1 MKFFSVDKRNG
12 QYTVLIN
19 TNNSKTVEVETAK
32 LPPFLNS
39 GDIIKKIGSNYEFD
53 FKKTRELKEV
63 L

>member
-1 MKFFSVDKRNG
+1 MKFFSVDKRKG
-12 QYTVLIN
+12 PYTILIN
-19 TNNSKTVEVETAK
+19 TNNSKTIEVETSK

-53 FKKTRELKEV
+53 FKKTRELKES